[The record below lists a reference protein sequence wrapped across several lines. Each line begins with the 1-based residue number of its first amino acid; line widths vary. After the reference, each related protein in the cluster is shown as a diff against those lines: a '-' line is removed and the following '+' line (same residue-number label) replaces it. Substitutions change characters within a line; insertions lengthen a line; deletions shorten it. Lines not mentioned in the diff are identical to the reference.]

1 MKNTT
6 FTFKDFQKET
16 ISKKE
21 QKTIRGGEG
30 EDIDPGRGKGNGN
43 G

>member
-1 MKNTT
+1 MKTT
-6 FTFKDFQKET
+6 TYTFKDFQKET

-21 QKTIRGGEG
+21 QKIIKGGGDE
-30 EDIDPGRGKGNGN
+30 EIDPGRGKGNGN